1 METNQ
6 KPKSN
11 KKLEMEYPKTFQDDL
26 LNTMK
31 IFWKAGYSYS
41 KTGRD
46 EDFYTRVLED
56 LMNSSFRKFL
66 EKYGE

>member
-6 KPKSN
+6 KSKPS
-11 KKLEMEYPKTFQDDL
+11 KKFEMEYPNTFQDDL
-26 LNTMK
+26 MNTFK

-41 KTGRD
+41 KTGRT
-46 EDFYTRVLED
+46 EDFYAKVLED
-56 LMNSSFRKFL
+56 FMNSSFRKFL